1 MKSMKTRRSI
11 GLFSAQLM
19 ALVMAMAIVLTVCGL
34 PSSAQ
39 AQEEFKYGALMPV
52 TGPIPQYGE
61 YFIRGSQVALED
73 LEKSGWIGGKKIRII
88 LEDGK
93 ADPKVSLVAMNK
105 LVNIDKVPIV
115 ESLVT
120 PVLMSIGPISHENGV
135 VLMNTAAQSVPLR
148 KLGPYFFSMNPLAD
162 LVMAITVEYAVK
174 GMKAKTAAIM
184 HVNNDY
190 GRLVSETFKQIFEKE
205 YGGKIVATE
214 IINMGETDFTTH
226 LTKIK
231 FAQCDLLFT
240 VAHEAELG
248 YALKKAKQIGL
259 KTPFLS
265 GPGMTGPM
273 TIEIAGDAIEGL
285 KAPDYVFDPD
295 NGTERMKAFGKRYKE
310 RFGIMPYSFPAFT
323 YDSMMLY
330 AAALKSGARTGAEI
344 RDFYRSLKGWMGVS
358 GPTTFDQDGITTTGA
373 VIREF
378 RKGVFVDVKWK

>member
-1 MKSMKTRRSI
+1 MKNIKVGRPISSI
-11 GLFSAQLM
+11 SYYLLP
-19 ALVMAMAIVLTVCGL
+19 LVIILSTVLTFYGL
-34 PSSAQ
+34 ESSAK
-39 AQEEFKYGALMPV
+39 AQDEFKYGSIMPV

-61 YFIRGSQVALED
+61 YFIRGSQLALED

-93 ADPKVSLVAMNK
+93 ADPKVSLAAMNK

-120 PVLMSIGPISHENGV
+120 PVLMVIGPIAHQNSV
-135 VLMNTAAQSVPLR
+135 TLVNTAAQSVPLR
-148 KLGPYFFSMNPLAD
+148 KLGPFFFSMNPLAD
-162 LVMAITVEYAVK
+162 LVMSRAVEYAAK
-174 GMKAKTAAIM
+174 GMKAKTVAII

-190 GRLVSETFKQIFEKE
+190 GRSVGDTFKQIFEKE

-231 FAQCDLLFT
+231 FVKADIIFT

-285 KAPDYVFDPD
+285 KTPDYLFDPI
-295 NGTERMKAFGKRYKE
+295 NGTDRMKAFGKRYKE
-310 RFGIMPYSFPAFT
+310 KFNIMPYSFPAFT
-323 YDSMMLY
+323 YDSVMLY
-330 AAALKSGARTGAEI
+330 AAALKSGARTGVQI
-344 RDFYRSLKGWMGVS
+344 RDYYRSLKDWVGLS
-358 GPTTFDQDGITTTGA
+358 GPVTFDKDGITTTGA

-378 RKGVFVDVKWK
+378 RGGVFVDVKM

>member
-1 MKSMKTRRSI
+1 MEKRKSRGWIS
-11 GLFSAQLM
+11 LFSCNLM
-19 ALVMAMAIVLTVCGL
+19 LLVMALAMVFVFCGAEN
-34 PSSAQ
+34 SAE
-39 AQEEFKYGALMPV
+39 AQEEFLYGSLMPV

-61 YFIRGSQVALED
+61 YFIRGSQLALED
-73 LEKSGWIGGKKIRII
+73 LEKSGWVAGKKIRII

-120 PVLMSIGPISHENGV
+120 PVLMSIGPIAHQNGV
-135 VLMNTAAQSVPLR
+135 VLVNTAAQSVPLR
-148 KLGPYFFSMNPLAD
+148 KLGPFFFSMNPLAD
-162 LVMAITVEYAVK
+162 VVMSITVEYAVK
-174 GMKAKTAAIM
+174 GMKAKTAAII

-190 GRLVSETFKQIFEKE
+190 GRLVAGTFKQIFEGE

-231 FAQCDLLFT
+231 FVQSDIIFT

-285 KAPDYVFDPD
+285 KTPDYLFDPY

-330 AAALKSGARTGAEI
+330 AAALKSGARTGAQI
-344 RDFYRSLKGWMGVS
+344 RDFYHSLKGWTGIS
-358 GPTTFDQDGITTTGA
+358 GPVTFDKDGITTTGA

-378 RKGVFVDVKWK
+378 RGGVFMDVKWK